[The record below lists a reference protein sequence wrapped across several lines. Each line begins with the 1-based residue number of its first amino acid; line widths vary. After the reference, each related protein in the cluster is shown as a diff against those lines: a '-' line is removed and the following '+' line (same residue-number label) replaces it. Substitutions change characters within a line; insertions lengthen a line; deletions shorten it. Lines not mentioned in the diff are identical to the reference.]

1 MDLTISALTANDV
14 NSVNRLMMANTGTI
28 GFLPFDALLDFLE
41 KGTALGAKNTDGN
54 LAGYILYASYPS
66 RFRIVHLCVSEEH
79 RGKGIAKLLF
89 DELLRHATTQSV
101 IRLNCRRDFS
111 AHNLWPKLGFVPVDE
126 KPGRSVAGHLLT
138 LWEYQI
144 SEDSQLDLFKEKTS
158 NQALDVVIDAQILFH
173 LNDALSEETES
184 SHALLGDFLAD
195 SIELCVTDEIFHEID
210 RQENANRRVRSRHF
224 AHGFRKVSYDR
235 TIAAHYENTLRS
247 ILATNTAS
255 DESDIRHL
263 AKTAASEVGVFVT
276 LDEAILAR
284 ASEIE
289 RETKLLVISPVKL
302 IIQIHELIEK
312 QSYTP
317 APVSGQDL
325 AWRRL
330 TSENLDC
337 LLDQFKEPSERRGQL
352 RIHINQFLSRPNIYR
367 SEIFGSSDKNLC
379 IRVYRE
385 DTDILRIHFART
397 VRSTEQTLFEQYLIA
412 ASLQTCIGLGLTA
425 VRFDSYFLSMSFRT
439 HLLQTGFRE
448 TENGFVR
455 LCLPQAFSRQEVLDK
470 FATFHSEFDKQH
482 NRMSDKD
489 LIDSCSPV
497 GYTNDRESHFI
508 IPIKPAYAIS
518 LFDTKAASEDF
529 FGGRSRILMRWT
541 NVYYRSKTHHKVLK
555 PPGRILWYVSGKAGS
570 IRAVSHLDAI
580 EIGSPKELYRKF
592 RRFGTLDWPDLFE
605 MCNQDPTKEI
615 MAMKFSHTFLFLNP
629 VSLAALREMEGRHH
643 VPLQSPR
650 SISRGMFLGIFQ
662 AGFTGTVL

>member
-1 MDLTISALTANDV
+1 MELTISALTANDV
-14 NSVNRLMMANTGTI
+14 DSVNRLMKPNTGTL
-28 GFLPFDALLDFLE
+28 GFLPYDALLDFLE
-41 KGTALGAKNTDGN
+41 KGTALGAKNPDGN

-66 RFRIVHLCVSEEH
+66 RFRIVHLCVAEEH
-79 RGKGIAKLLF
+79 RGNGIAKLLF
-89 DELLRHATTQSV
+89 NELLRLATTQSV
-101 IRLNCRRDFS
+101 VRLNCRRDFL
-111 AHNLWPKLGFVPVDE
+111 AHSLWPKLGFVPVDE
-126 KPGRSVAGHLLT
+126 KPGRSAAGHLLT

-195 SIELCVTDEIFHEID
+195 SIDLCVTDEIFHEID
-210 RQENANRRVRSRHF
+210 RQENTNRRARSRQF

-235 TIAAHYENTLRS
+235 KIAAYYEKTLSS
-247 ILATNTAS
+247 ILAKNTPS
-255 DESDIRHL
+255 DKSDIRHL
-263 AKTAASEVGVFVT
+263 AKTAASEVSIFVT
-276 LDEAILAR
+276 QDDAILAR

-289 RETKLLVISPVKL
+289 RETKLLVLSPVKL
-302 IIQIHELIEK
+302 IVQIHELIEK
-312 QSYTP
+312 RSYTP
-317 APVSGQDL
+317 TPVSGQDL

-330 TSENLDC
+330 TSDKLDD
-337 LLDQFKEPSERRGQL
+337 LIDHFKEPSERKSKL
-352 RIHINQFLSRPNIYR
+352 RKHINRFLARPNIYT
-367 SEIFGSSDKNLC
+367 SEIFGSSDNDLC

-397 VRSTEQTLFEQYLIA
+397 VRSTEQSLFEQYLIA
-412 ASLQTCIGLGLTA
+412 ASLETCIGHGLTA
-425 VRFDSYFLSMSFRT
+425 VRFDSCFLSISFRA

-455 LCLPQAFSRQEVLDK
+455 LCLPQAFSRKEVLDK
-470 FATFHSEFDKQH
+470 FATFHSECDNQH
-482 NRMSDKD
+482 KRISDRD

-497 GYTNDRESHFI
+497 GYTNDSESYFI

-580 EIGSPKELYRKF
+580 EIGSPIELYRKF
-592 RRFGTLDWPDLFE
+592 RRFGTLDWPELFE
-605 MCNQDPTKEI
+605 ICNQDPTKEI

-629 VSLAALREMEGRHH
+629 VSLAALRKMEGRRH

-650 SISRGMFLGIFQ
+650 TINRGMFLGIFQ
-662 AGFTGTVL
+662 AGFAGTVL

>member
-1 MDLTISALTANDV
+1 MELTISALTANDV
-14 NSVNRLMMANTGTI
+14 DSVNRLMKPNTGTL
-28 GFLPFDALLDFLE
+28 GFLPFDALFDFLE
-41 KGTALGAKNTDGN
+41 KGTALGAKNPDGN

-66 RFRIVHLCVSEEH
+66 RFRIVHLCVAEEH
-79 RGKGIAKLLF
+79 RGKGIAKLLLN
-89 DELLRHATTQSV
+89 ELLRLATTQSV
-101 IRLNCRRDFS
+101 VRLNCRRDFS
-111 AHNLWPKLGFVPVDE
+111 AHSLWPKLGFIPVDE
-126 KPGRSVAGHLLT
+126 KPGRSAAGHLLT

-144 SEDSQLDLFKEKTS
+144 SEDSQLDLFREKTS

-195 SIELCVTDEIFHEID
+195 SIDLCVTDEIFHEID
-210 RQENANRRVRSRHF
+210 RQKNTNRRARSRQF

-235 TIAAHYENTLRS
+235 TIAAHYEKTLSS
-247 ILATNTAS
+247 ILAKNTAS

-263 AKTAASEVGVFVT
+263 AKTAASEVSVFVT
-276 LDEAILAR
+276 QDDAILAR
-284 ASEIE
+284 ATEIE
-289 RETKLLVISPVKL
+289 HETKLLVLSPVKL
-302 IIQIHELIEK
+302 IVQIHELIEK
-312 QSYTP
+312 HSYTP
-317 APVSGQDL
+317 TPVSGQDL

-330 TSENLDC
+330 NSDNLDD
-337 LLDQFKEPSERRGQL
+337 LLDHFKEPSERKGQL
-352 RIHINQFLSRPNIYR
+352 RKQINQFLARPNIYT
-367 SEIFGSSDKNLC
+367 SEIFGSSDNDLC
-379 IRVYRE
+379 IRMYRE

-397 VRSTEQTLFEQYLIA
+397 VRSTEQSLFEQYLIA
-412 ASLQTCIGLGLTA
+412 ASLQTCISLGLTA
-425 VRFDSYFLSMSFRT
+425 VRFDSYFLSMSFRA

-455 LCLPQAFSRQEVLDK
+455 LCLPQAFSRKEVLNK
-470 FATFHSEFDKQH
+470 FATFHSGFYNQH
-482 NRMSDKD
+482 NRLSAKD

-497 GYTNDRESHFI
+497 GYTSDSESYFI

-580 EIGSPKELYRKF
+580 ENGSPKELYRKF

-605 MCNQDPTKEI
+605 MCNQDPSKEI

-629 VSLAALREMEGRHH
+629 VSLAALREMEGRRH

-650 SISRGMFLGIFQ
+650 PISRDMFLGIFQ